1 MFIFASSMKLFFTFS
16 ILFLSILAKAQIKG
30 VVLDAQNKA
39 IKGASV
45 QILNPSDSTQVE
57 GGLTNTDGEFELQ
70 NNKKLEIFLIKIKY
84 LGFDTKIISSK
95 NITPKIILQQS
106 NATTLGEIEVVSK
119 KDVTKFTADK
129 KIYNAGSDLTGAGGA
144 ASDILK
150 NVPGVNINPSDGKPS
165 IRGNDNVGLLIDG
178 KPSVQ
183 FGDDIASALQSLPG
197 SSIASVEVINNPGA
211 QYDAQGKAGLINII
225 LKKERK
231 PGYNGQVGLVV
242 GYPYKLNLNINAN
255 ANVKKW
261 NYFINASGR
270 TANTWIKEKI
280 ERTNNSD
287 TSYYTNSYTNR
298 IPKNGNINFG
308 ADYTANNFNKFSLS
322 QSIFRG
328 DMGGDVTTDL
338 STITNIVPQVART
351 NRINNYNGHPRNG
364 TTTFNYTH
372 NFKKPN
378 TELKIDASGGI
389 SRYTRSS
396 DFNTIIYNQQNNI
409 VSNGLKQTIPVK
421 GGSENVTI
429 SSDLTMPILQDNKL
443 DIGVKYINFAFHSEN
458 FPTIQLPN
466 GPINIDGVL
475 KNKFNFNQITYA
487 AYTNY
492 KIQYKKYSVQT
503 GLRYENFKYDGF
515 VYQYNKGVAA
525 NFSNL
530 FPSIFINK
538 KLNQKS
544 DITLSYNKR
553 VNRPNFFQLVPYI
566 DVTNPQDTSIGN
578 ADLKPEFI
586 HATELNYNTIIGAKN
601 SLLASV
607 YYQYNANLIQRY
619 KVFNANGTT
628 RTQPQNLNNGITFGA
643 ELNYKHFFNKNFDA
657 SVNLNVFNNIIKGG
671 ALDANINTSGYSGF
685 AKIISNYKL
694 NNKYDCQLTG
704 NYQAPAIV
712 AQGRTKAYYNA
723 DIAVKRNL
731 LKNLMTLTL
740 TANDIFNTQ
749 QLESVY
755 NLPNVYSQYNYK
767 KTLSQQISIGV
778 QMRFASKS
786 MRTEKPKEFKKAG
799 KPENKDVKNRDEN
812 LKKDEKDEDSG
823 GGNNTN
829 NK

>member
-1 MFIFASSMKLFFTFS
+1 MGIVTNAATKP
-16 ILFLSILAKAQIKG
+16 IA
-30 VVLDAQNKA
+30 D
-39 IKGASV
+39 ASV
-45 QILNPSDSTQVE
+45 MLLNASDSIQLE
-57 GGLTNTDGEFELQ
+57 GTKTNSNGQFELK
-70 NNKKLEIFLIKIKY
+70 NNTNIATYLIKIKH
-84 LGFDTKIISSK
+84 LGFEPTYITSKNVKPEFVTIKLTASKSTTLDAIEIIS
-95 NITPKIILQQS
+95 
-106 NATTLGEIEVVSK
+106 K
-119 KDVTKFTADK
+119 KEVTKFTADK
-129 KIYNAGSDLTGAGGA
+129 KIYNVGSDLTGAGGA

-150 NVPGVNINPSDGKPS
+150 NVPGVNINPADGKPS

-183 FGDDIASALQSLPG
+183 FGDDIAGALQSLPG

-225 LKKERK
+225 LKKDRK
-231 PGYNGQVGLVV
+231 PGYNGQAGLVI
-242 GYPYKLNLNINAN
+242 GYPYKLNANINAN

-261 NYFINASGR
+261 NYFINANAR
-270 TANTWIKEKI
+270 TANTWIKENI

-287 TSYYTNSYTNR
+287 TSYNTNSYTNR
-298 IPKNGNINFG
+298 IPNNGTLNFG
-308 ADYTANNFNKFSLS
+308 ADYTANNYNKFSLS
-322 QSIFRG
+322 QSLFRG
-328 DMGGDVTTDL
+328 DMGGDITTDL
-338 STITNIVPQVART
+338 TTLTTTTPQVSRT

-372 NFKKPN
+372 TFKQPN

-396 DFNTIIYNQQNNI
+396 DFNTSIYNQQNNI
-409 VSNGLKQTIPVK
+409 ISTGLMQTIPVK
-421 GGSENVTI
+421 GGSENMTI
-429 SSDLTMPILQDNKL
+429 SSDYTMPVFETHKL
-443 DIGVKYINFAFHSEN
+443 DFGVKYINFAFHSEN

-466 GPINIDGVL
+466 GPVNYDANL
-475 KNKFNFNQITYA
+475 KNKFDFKQITYA

-492 KIQYKKYSVQT
+492 KFQIKTISVQT
-503 GLRYENFKYDGF
+503 GLRYENFMYDGF
-515 VYQYNKGVAA
+515 VYQYNKGVNAT
-525 NFSNL
+525 FSNI

-538 KLNQKS
+538 KLNSKS
-544 DITLSYNKR
+544 DVTLSYNKR

-578 ADLKPEFI
+578 ANLRPEFI
-586 HATELNYNTIIGAKN
+586 HATEINYNTIVGAKN

-619 KVFNANGTT
+619 KTFNNNGTT
-628 RTQPQNLNNGITFGA
+628 RTQPQNLNNGVTFGA

-671 ALDANINTSGYSGF
+671 ELDANINTSGYSGF
-685 AKIISNYKL
+685 AKIISNYKI

-723 DIAVKRNL
+723 DVAIKRNL
-731 LKNLMTLTL
+731 LKNLMTITL

-755 NLPNVYSQYNYK
+755 NLPNVYSQYNFK

-786 MRTEKPKEFKKAG
+786 SRNEKPAAIKKPA

-812 LKKDEKDEDSG
+812 LKKDEKEDE
-823 GGNNTN
+823 
-829 NK
+829 K